1 MNAVT
6 HGAYSLIDS
15 LKTTLISKYLE
26 ASTDLF
32 FSIAIVL
39 MMLRTLF
46 VQRVF
51 YHCESEPALRRALT
65 QMESNLSIRRLR
77 PNQNL
82 SADTV
87 IIKHMMAQNT
97 WVR

>member
-6 HGAYSLIDS
+6 HGAYSLVDC

-46 VQRVF
+46 V
-51 YHCESEPALRRALT
+51 
-65 QMESNLSIRRLR
+65 
-77 PNQNL
+77 
-82 SADTV
+82 
-87 IIKHMMAQNT
+87 
-97 WVR
+97 